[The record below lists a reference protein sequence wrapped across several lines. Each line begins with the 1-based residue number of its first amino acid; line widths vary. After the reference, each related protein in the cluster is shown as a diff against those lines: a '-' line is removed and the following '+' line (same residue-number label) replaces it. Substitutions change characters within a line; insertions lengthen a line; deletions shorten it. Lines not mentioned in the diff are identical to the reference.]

1 MTGFLV
7 LMGIKSAQKE
17 KKKIQYSQSEME
29 KSNKTVAW
37 KLCKTSPLIRVK
49 DKKSVLLSSFI
60 AIVCILMSDYRE
72 NQQFFTFLF
81 ALYFSLNLLPKGLC
95 W

>member
-17 KKKIQYSQSEME
+17 KKKIQYSQSETE

-37 KLCKTSPLIRVK
+37 KLCKTSPLI
-49 DKKSVLLSSFI
+49 I
-60 AIVCILMSDYRE
+60 
-72 NQQFFTFLF
+72 
-81 ALYFSLNLLPKGLC
+81 
-95 W
+95 